1 MSAIVSSR
9 RYGAAAVALAVAGGL
24 LYYFIGPGGIS
35 NTAPRATGYDPVEG
49 YGSACE
55 QFYPLAVRDDFTAA
69 IPGWAGTDRSKVSDE
84 AGRLRIKPAVGESL
98 VWLYRPVEFEQGF
111 VCAKVQRTEANA
123 AEGAAGVAF
132 WANDPSNYYAAAIY
146 RDGGYTV
153 FRKVNGMVVSLVP
166 KRPFAGVK
174 PDEVNIL
181 QVLYSEPRYALL
193 INGQPAASFELP
205 SGTKSGMIGLFA
217 ESARDSASEWEFSG
231 VAAGSDRP
239 LRKSA
244 P

>member
-1 MSAIVSSR
+1 MSGIVSSR
-9 RYGAAAVALAVAGGL
+9 RYGAAAVLLAVAGGL
-24 LYYFIGPGGIS
+24 IYYFIGPGGVS
-35 NTAPRATGYDPVEG
+35 NTAPRATGYEAVEG
-49 YGSACE
+49 YGGSCE

-69 IPGWAGTDRSKVSDE
+69 VPGWAGTDRSKVSDD
-84 AGRLRIKPAVGESL
+84 AGRLRMKPAAGESL

-111 VCAKVQRTEANA
+111 VCAKVQPPDTARS
-123 AEGAAGVAF
+123 EGGAGVAF

-153 FRKVNGMVVSLVP
+153 FRKVNGVVVPLVP
-166 KRPFAGVK
+166 RRPFAGVK
-174 PDEVNIL
+174 PDEVNVL

-205 SGTKSGMIGLFA
+205 TGAKSGMIGLFA

>member
-1 MSAIVSSR
+1 MSGIVGSR
-9 RYGAAAVALAVAGGL
+9 RYGAAALLLAVAGGL
-24 LYYFIGPGGIS
+24 IYYFVGPGGVS

-49 YGSACE
+49 YGTACE
-55 QFYPLAVRDDFTAA
+55 LFYPLAVRDDFTAVL
-69 IPGWAGTDRSKVSDE
+69 PGWAGTDRGKVSDD
-84 AGRLRIKPAVGESL
+84 AGRLRMKPAAGESL
-98 VWLYRPVEFEQGF
+98 VWLYRPIEFEQGF
-111 VCAKVQRTEANA
+111 VCAKVQRPEAA
-123 AEGAAGVAF
+123 APDGAAGVAF

-146 RDGGYTV
+146 RDGGYAV
-153 FRKVNGMVVSLVP
+153 FRKVNGVVVPLVP

-174 PDEVNIL
+174 PDDVNIL

-205 SGTKSGMIGLFA
+205 SGSKSGMIGLFA

-239 LRKSA
+239 LRKSV